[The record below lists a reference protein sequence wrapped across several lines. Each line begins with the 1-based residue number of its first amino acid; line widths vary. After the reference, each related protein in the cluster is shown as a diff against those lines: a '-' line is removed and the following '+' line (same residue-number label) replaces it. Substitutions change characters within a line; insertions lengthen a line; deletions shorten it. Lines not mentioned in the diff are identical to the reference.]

1 MKPKIKYGDME
12 WETYCEI
19 GEVEHTVVV
28 YYDTYPAEPDV
39 GWAGG
44 LDINGI
50 YLDGNDVSGRLSD
63 SETEQLRMRV
73 EEYENDRTDP
83 DNDPRY

>member
-50 YLDGNDVSGRLSD
+50 YLDGKDVSARLSD
-63 SETEQLRMRV
+63 SETEDAGRGIRKRQNRSR
-73 EEYENDRTDP
+73 
-83 DNDPRY
+83 